1 LSPFFRIP
9 GLGRTTAMEHF
20 LESEGLITWSADID
34 TNDWWR
40 GSSPGAIVKRAM
52 QRLNARGRG
61 IILMHDIH
69 PATALALPALLK
81 ELKANGYHVV
91 QVVAAGERPKLLPEV
106 VASTVE
112 KEAWPRILHVSAEN
126 GSPAKARLRHR
137 VKVALAHHRH
147 RRPAAGQETG
157 RVDYSTTSSIDRRYT
172 RSY

>member
-1 LSPFFRIP
+1 
-9 GLGRTTAMEHF
+9 
-20 LESEGLITWSADID
+20 
-34 TNDWWR
+34 
-40 GSSPGAIVKRAM
+40 M

-69 PATALALPALLK
+69 PATALALPGLLK

-91 QVVAAGERPKLLPEV
+91 QVIAAGEHPKVLPEL

-112 KEAWPRILHVSAEN
+112 KEAWPRILHVNAET
-126 GSPAKARLRHR
+126 GGPAKARLRHR

-147 RRPAAGQETG
+147 RRSAERQEAG
-157 RVDYSTTSSIDRRYT
+157 RIDYSTTSSMDRHST